1 MTSKVTYLG
10 DLRTSSIHL
19 QSGSEII
26 SDAPLD
32 NNGKG
37 EAFSPTDTVANA
49 LASCMMTVM
58 GIKARDLNVDF
69 VGSTASVT
77 KIMQAEPRRI
87 GAVEIVFDMKGVTD
101 EKTKTIIITEQ
112 ENVTSSENCIY
123 ENAIFNF
130 NLVNQIA
137 AIAYKQGIQSIL
149 IEGEGVLIAK
159 DDTHDFADKV
169 SVLLSDATKR
179 QMIGERG
186 RQYAQEKWGAGVLAK
201 KVAKFYKSTINQ
213 KSSLTRYMET
223 RIGNAKGT
231 T

>member
-58 GIKARDLNVDF
+58 GIKARDLNVNF

-87 GAVEIVFDMKGVTD
+87 SAIEIVFDMNVVTD
-101 EKTKTIIITEQ
+101 EKTKTILERIAMTCPVFLSLNSDIEKRI
-112 ENVTSSENCIY
+112 S
-123 ENAIFNF
+123 FNW
-130 NLVNQIA
+130 
-137 AIAYKQGIQSIL
+137 K
-149 IEGEGVLIAK
+149 
-159 DDTHDFADKV
+159 
-169 SVLLSDATKR
+169 
-179 QMIGERG
+179 
-186 RQYAQEKWGAGVLAK
+186 
-201 KVAKFYKSTINQ
+201 
-213 KSSLTRYMET
+213 
-223 RIGNAKGT
+223 
-231 T
+231 